1 MDDMCKILLQELD
14 IAHLRGRSAP
24 KRSADLVPLIGYD
37 IEVLRAPRLSK
48 DVSWAELLP
57 YMPRTLRWLKSPQ
70 AFVPPKHWPSRL
82 GAYLDNSL
90 QGRYVPTP
98 LDWALDF
105 CPQPWEFFGR
115 SCPHGKLPQKFLF
128 EYPNVGLIS
137 LAAHGYPLTSEEEVS
152 AIEAYRLLLS
162 SPTFLIWLL
171 NIDVTHLSHERLA
184 KGLNYSP
191 LSYHAQRAMALL
203 GLRPLDQLWSIEPR
217 AEWMRRSVRAPCV
230 ALKLPPD
237 LASVSE
243 RQYQFL
249 CKLGVTTKEL
259 DRISSTL
266 KKRLLA
272 TPGAIVNG

>member
-70 AFVPPKHWPSRL
+70 AFVPPNHWPSRL

-115 SCPHGKLPQKFLF
+115 SCPQRALAPKFLF
-128 EYPNVGLIS
+128 EYPNVGYIS
-137 LAAHGYPLTSEEEVS
+137 LAAHGYPLTEAEETK

-249 CKLGVTTKEL
+249 CKLGVTPKEL